1 MSEQKK
7 AGRLREQMP
16 AAAALMDEMRVIF
29 GQAWV
34 DAALRE
40 GLRLQ
45 REHAQRVADAGQGA
59 ADTWLASQRSRAPAL
74 AIEEGGVVVG
84 RLAGNR
90 PAPLSP
96 EKKHPPRGGA
106 FTGRLH

>member
-7 AGRLREQMP
+7 GALREKMP
-16 AAAALMDEMRVIF
+16 AAAALMDEMRLLF

-59 ADTWLASQRSRAPAL
+59 ADTWLASQRSRGPVLRIAEGDVAVGAL
-74 AIEEGGVVVG
+74 P
-84 RLAGNR
+84 GNR
-90 PAPLSP
+90 PAGLGA

>member
-1 MSEQKK
+1 
-7 AGRLREQMP
+7 MP
-16 AAAALMDEMRVIF
+16 AAAALMDEMRQMF

-59 ADTWLASQRSRAPAL
+59 ADTWLASQRSGKPVLRIAEGDVAVGAL
-74 AIEEGGVVVG
+74 P
-84 RLAGNR
+84 GNR
-90 PAPLSP
+90 PAGL
-96 EKKHPPRGGA
+96 GA
-106 FTGRLH
+106 VGRAARGRLQ

>member
-1 MSEQKK
+1 MSEQKRE
-7 AGRLREQMP
+7 GLRRQMP
-16 AAAALMDEMRVIF
+16 NAAALVDEMRQLF

-59 ADTWLASQRSRAPAL
+59 ADAWLASQRSSKPAL
-74 AIEEGGVVVG
+74 AVAEGEVWIGA
-84 RLAGNR
+84 LPGNQ
-90 PAPLSP
+90 PAPLGS

-106 FTGRLH
+106 LTWGH

>member
-7 AGRLREQMP
+7 GALREKMP
-16 AAAALMDEMRVIF
+16 AAAALMDEMRLLF

-59 ADTWLASQRSRAPAL
+59 ADTWLASQRSRGPVLRIAEGDVAVGAL
-74 AIEEGGVVVG
+74 P
-84 RLAGNR
+84 GNR
-90 PAPLSP
+90 PAAL
-96 EKKHPPRGGA
+96 GA
-106 FTGRLH
+106 TGRAARGRLQ